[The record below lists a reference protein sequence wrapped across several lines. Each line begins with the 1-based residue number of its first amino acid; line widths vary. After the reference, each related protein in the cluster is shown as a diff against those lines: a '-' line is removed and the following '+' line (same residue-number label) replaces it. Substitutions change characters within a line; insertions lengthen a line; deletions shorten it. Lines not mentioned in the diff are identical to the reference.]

1 MKKEFLHKGL
11 AVFATVLMWT
21 SSALAET
28 VPSTKGEGIVQLS
41 SLDLSN
47 ITCFDDNGKTAV
59 RANRNTYD
67 DDDIVLKGVTYE
79 SGVGTH
85 AESKAVIKLNGATKF
100 YAIAGVGDSADQID
114 GEGEVDH
121 VVTLYKGSRDGATEV
136 SNTHLTRM
144 GDETATI
151 DIDVTGYEY
160 MVLHFRSGA
169 NNWSDH
175 CVWADA
181 RFEYSGEAP
190 ETCMESDMYATP
202 MVELPEIGPNGE
214 QIIPLSSLEG
224 FNYIENGWGTIQKDK
239 SIDGNTITLKGVRYA
254 SGIGAHASG
263 KMVVAL
269 NGTALRFHAVL
280 GIDDETEGNGNC
292 DYTVTLRKLNGEE
305 VVVKSGT
312 LSGTASAEVVTLD
325 IDNLP
330 DYRYLIID
338 FPEGSGGNGSDHVDI
353 ANAYFEWEYHN
364 SSLPEFVSTEVL
376 ETGLNCATVLFSQPG
391 VRYMHKLR
399 SSNPDLKLS
408 VRDLPEGLKFNEK
421 RCLVE
426 GVIEEEGAYTYTAVA
441 TDAEGTE
448 TLTPISLTVSSD
460 LDQPT
465 PWMGWLSWNVVQGE
479 ISQSVVETVADAF
492 VSQGL
497 LDAGYNVLAI
507 DDLWHADE
515 RHPDGRPAED
525 LTKFP
530 QGMKA
535 AADYVHSKGLKFGI
549 YSDAGTHTCA
559 GRFGSLGYEEIDAR
573 QYAEWGVDL
582 VKYDYCFN
590 DGEDLATCIRTYKA
604 MGDAIKASGRKM
616 IFYICEW
623 GVREPWKWGTE
634 AGGSCWRTTYD
645 VRDCWVGQSPG
656 IGFVQSMAGMKDLWA
671 YSGVNRFND
680 ADMLCTGIN
689 GQGKSSSD
697 LCATGPGMTKD
708 EYRTQFAMWCMWSS
722 PLALTFDLRK
732 PISDVDKAIMTNK
745 ELIAINQDRM
755 GQQAEFIGEYPGEM
769 YLFAKDLE
777 NGDVAVSVTNM
788 SDTDAGF
795 TIDFEDIAALDSKEL
810 YFVRD
815 LQAHQDMPDAIGEIA
830 IDNIKKHETKVYR
843 LSTTPSTDI
852 VPEKTDAFAHMTVT
866 IEDSRVIVCVPGSDT
881 QDKQV
886 QLCDP
891 RGCVVATASG
901 KENCFTLPLPL
912 SQGVYIVSCTAS
924 GYSQSMKVSF

>member
-1 MKKEFLHKGL
+1 ML
-11 AVFATVLMWT
+11 AAMLVWVV
-21 SSALAET
+21 SASAET
-28 VPSTKGEGIVQLS
+28 VAPTEGEGIVQMS
-41 SLDLSN
+41 ALDLSK
-47 ITCFDDNGKTAV
+47 ITYFNDNGQTAV
-59 RANRNTYD
+59 RANRNTYGD
-67 DDDIVLKGVTYE
+67 GAIVLKGTTYE

-85 AESKAVIKLNGATKF
+85 ADSKAVIKLNGATKF
-100 YAIAGVGDSADQID
+100 YVIAGVGDSADLID

-121 VVTLYKGSRDGATEV
+121 VVTLYQGSREGATEV
-136 SNTHLTRM
+136 SRVHLTRK
-144 GDETATI
+144 DDAVAEI
-151 DIDVTGYEY
+151 DLDVEGYDY
-160 MVLHFRSGA
+160 LVLHFQAGA
-169 NNWSDH
+169 NTWSDH

-190 ETCMESDMYATP
+190 ETCTEADMYAAAII
-202 MVELPEIGPNGE
+202 ELPAVGANGE
-214 QIIPLSSLEG
+214 QIVPLSSLEG
-224 FNYIENGWGTIQKDK
+224 FDYIENGWGTLQKDR
-239 SIDGNTITLKGVRYA
+239 SIDGNTLTVKGVRYA
-254 SGIGAHASG
+254 SGIGAHAPG
-263 KMVVAL
+263 KMVVSL

-280 GIDDETEGNGNC
+280 GIDDETEGRGNC
-292 DYTVTLRKLNGEE
+292 NYSVTLRKLNGEE
-305 VVVKSGT
+305 TVVQSGT
-312 LSGTASAEVVTLD
+312 LSGAASAEAVSVD

-338 FPEGSGGNGSDHVDI
+338 FPEGADGNGSDHVDI

-364 SSLPEFVSTEVL
+364 SSLPEFVSTDVL

-408 VRDLPEGLKFNEK
+408 VRDLPAGLKFNEK

-426 GVIEEEGAYTYTAVA
+426 GVIEEEGEYTYTAVA
-441 TDAEGTE
+441 TDAVGTE

-497 LDAGYNVLAI
+497 LEAGYNVLAI

-525 LTKFP
+525 PTKFP
-530 QGMKA
+530 EGMKA
-535 AADYVHSKGLKFGI
+535 VADYVHSKGLKFGI

-573 QYAEWGVDL
+573 QYAEWDVDL

-616 IFYICEW
+616 IFYVCEW
-623 GVREPWKWGTE
+623 GVREPWKWGAE
-634 AGGSCWRTTYD
+634 VGGSCWRTTYD

-656 IGFVQSMAGMKDLWA
+656 IGFVQSMEGMKDLWP

-722 PLALTFDLRK
+722 PLALTFDLRN
-732 PISDVDKAIMTNK
+732 PISEEDKAIMTNT
-745 ELIAINQDRM
+745 ELIAIDQDRM

-788 SDTDAGF
+788 SDTDGSF
-795 TIDFEDIAALDSKEL
+795 TIEFADIPALESDAM

-815 LQAHQDMPDAIGEIA
+815 LQARKDMPEAKGKIIIE
-830 IDNIKKHETKVYR
+830 NIRKHETKVYR
-843 LSTTPSTDI
+843 LSSNPFSDVTEVD
-852 VPEKTDAFAHMTVT
+852 VDAVGRMTVDIDEST
-866 IEDSRVIVCVPGSDT
+866 ITVCLPDG
-881 QDKQV
+881 DKYAKQL

-891 RGCVVATASG
+891 RGCVIATASG
-901 KENCFTLPLPL
+901 DECCFTLPRP
-912 SQGVYIVSCTAS
+912 SEHGVYIINCTGS
-924 GYSQSMKVSF
+924 GFSNSQKVVF